1 MQSDEPEPSPEQLWK
16 SQEEEKMTLTL
27 EQVRDRARR
36 RARNDTRVYWGL
48 VIIAPFVVA
57 AYIHNLMRFHNPWL
71 IAGSAWALAVFGY
84 FVWVSVRQGPPRQT
98 QTEPCLLFARR
109 LLEGRRLWARRMRV
123 VVWLCVPA
131 ILSIWWGRRPAV
143 NPAPFLLL
151 VVMLALLWL
160 GMTLEVRRCGREI
173 EKLSSAG

>member
-1 MQSDEPEPSPEQLWK
+1 MQSDEPQPSLEQLWK

-27 EQVRDRARR
+27 EEVCARARR
-36 RARNDTRVYWGL
+36 RQRNDTRVYWGML
-48 VIIAPFVVA
+48 IVTPFIVA

-109 LLEGRRLWARRMRV
+109 LLEGRRQWARRARLIG
-123 VVWLCVPA
+123 WLCVPA
-131 ILSIWWGRRPAV
+131 VLSVWWGRRPLV
-143 NPAPFLLL
+143 RIAPFIAVA
-151 VVMLALLWL
+151 VVLALVWL
-160 GMTLEVRRCGREI
+160 AMTLEERRCGREI
-173 EKLSSAG
+173 EKLSSAK